1 MIAKVTAASLK
12 SVSHRPLFECP
23 HFELRQQDL
32 SVAPTVSID
41 TYEQAL
47 AFLHSRINYERTSA
61 SLSATDFK
69 LERMRNLLE
78 RLGNP
83 HDRIP
88 TVHIAGTKGKGS
100 TAAMM
105 SAALHRSGYTVGL
118 FTSPHLEHFEE
129 RVQVNGRCI
138 DADSLVRLVRELA
151 EVTARI
157 DSESPG
163 LNPTFFELT
172 TSLGWLYFI
181 QQRVDVAVL
190 EVGLGGRLDSTN
202 ICRPD
207 VCIITTISR
216 DHTQVLGT
224 RLSEIAAEKAGIIKE
239 CVPIV
244 SGVLAPEA
252 REVIE
257 QVAAQRSAA
266 LTQLGR
272 DFSYEFIAPQS
283 VEQRPRVA
291 VAFQSS
297 NDRDDEHDEFELAML
312 GQHQAHNTALVAAAL
327 RVLRQRCWCVPAVAC
342 REALSSVVWP
352 ARIEQVRSQPT
363 VILDAAH
370 NWASVGA
377 LLKTLSALPCSGRR
391 CLILSTTK
399 DKDSAGLL
407 RRLLPAF
414 DTIIVTQYV
423 TNPRATPATEL
434 ASLAASISSRA
445 VHLVPDPAAALARA
459 KALTTS
465 DDLICIAGSFFLA
478 AELRPLITAA
488 DWSVE

>member
-1 MIAKVTAASLK
+1 MASIA
-12 SVSHRPLFECP
+12 P
-23 HFELRQQDL
+23 
-32 SVAPTVSID
+32 ID

-69 LERMRNLLE
+69 LDRMRHLLD

-83 HDRIP
+83 HERIP
-88 TVHIAGTKGKGS
+88 AIHIAGTKGKGS

-105 SAALHRSGYTVGL
+105 SAALQRSGYTVGL

-129 RVQVNGRCI
+129 RVQVNGGCI
-138 DADSLVRLVRELA
+138 DSDSLVRLVRLLA

-157 DSESPG
+157 DIESPG

-172 TSLGWLYFI
+172 TSLGWLFFI
-181 QQRVDVAVL
+181 QERVDVAVL

-202 ICRPD
+202 ICRPE

-216 DHTQVLGT
+216 DHTLVLGT

-252 REVIE
+252 RDVIE
-257 QVAAQRSAA
+257 HIAAQRSAP
-266 LTQLGR
+266 LTQLTR
-272 DFSYEFIAPQS
+272 DFSYEVAAIENSPSEPRGRVSVYFPATTQS
-283 VEQRPRVA
+283 AERE
-291 VAFQSS
+291 
-297 NDRDDEHDEFELAML
+297 DLELALL
-312 GQHQAHNTALVAAAL
+312 GRHQAHNAALVAAAL
-327 RVLRQRCWCVPAVAC
+327 RVLRQRCWCVPQPAC
-342 REALSSVVWP
+342 REGIAAVQWP
-352 ARIEQVRSQPT
+352 ARIERVRSSPT

-377 LLKTLSALPCSGRR
+377 LLKTLAEMPCGGRR
-391 CLILSTTK
+391 CLIVSATK

-407 RRLLPAF
+407 RRLLPHF
-414 DTIIVTQYV
+414 DTVIVTQYV
-423 TNPRATPATEL
+423 SNPRAISADELGRL
-434 ASLAASISSRA
+434 ASTITTRS
-445 VHLVPDPAAALARA
+445 VHVVPNPSAALTFA
-459 KALTTS
+459 KSLTTPR
-465 DDLICIAGSFFLA
+465 DLLCIAGSFFLA
-478 AELRPLITAA
+478 AELRPLLVAT
-488 DWSVE
+488 DWGSSD

>member
-1 MIAKVTAASLK
+1 M
-12 SVSHRPLFECP
+12 
-23 HFELRQQDL
+23 
-32 SVAPTVSID
+32 APTDSIE

-69 LERMRNLLE
+69 LDRMRHLLDQ
-78 RLGNP
+78 LSNP
-83 HDRIP
+83 QERIP
-88 TVHIAGTKGKGS
+88 AVHIAGTKGKGS

-105 SAALHRSGYTVGL
+105 AAALQQSGYTVGL

-138 DADSLVRLVRELA
+138 DPDSLVRLVRVLA

-157 DSESPG
+157 DTESPG

-181 QQRVDVAVL
+181 QERVDVAVL

-224 RLSEIAAEKAGIIKE
+224 RLSEIAGEKAGIIKE
-239 CVPIV
+239 AVPIV

-252 REVIE
+252 RAVIE
-257 QVAAQRSAA
+257 QVAVQRSAP
-266 LTQLGR
+266 LTQLTR
-272 DFSYEFIAPQS
+272 DFDYEFIPSTSSPAL
-283 VEQRPRVA
+283 PRVA
-291 VAFQSS
+291 VTFTPHS
-297 NDRDDEHDEFELAML
+297 DEQQPERDEFAVALT
-312 GQHQAHNTALVAAAL
+312 GSHQAHNTALVAAAL
-327 RVLRQRCWCVPAVAC
+327 RVLRQRSWCVPQSACRAAVA
-342 REALSSVVWP
+342 SVVWP
-352 ARIEQVRSQPT
+352 ARIEQVTANPT
-363 VILDAAH
+363 IILDAAH

-377 LLKTLSALPCSGRR
+377 LLKTLNELPCRGRR

-414 DTIIVTQYV
+414 DTVIVTQYV
-423 TNPRATPATEL
+423 TNPRAARATEL
-434 ASLAASISSRA
+434 ESLAASLTTRP
-445 VHLVPDPAAALARA
+445 VHVVPHPPAALALAR
-459 KALTTS
+459 KLTTPN
-465 DDLICIAGSFFLA
+465 DLICIAGSFFLA
-478 AELRPLITAA
+478 AELRPLIKR
-488 DWSVE
+488 V

>member
-1 MIAKVTAASLK
+1 
-12 SVSHRPLFECP
+12 
-23 HFELRQQDL
+23 
-32 SVAPTVSID
+32 VAPIDPID

-69 LERMRNLLE
+69 LDRMRHLLD

-83 HDRIP
+83 HERIP
-88 TVHIAGTKGKGS
+88 AIHIAGTKGKGS

-105 SAALHRSGYTVGL
+105 SAALHRCGYSVGL

-138 DADSLVRLVRELA
+138 DPNSLVRLVRLLA
-151 EVTARI
+151 EVTRRI
-157 DSESPG
+157 DAESPG

-181 QQRVDVAVL
+181 QERVDVAVL

-202 ICRPD
+202 ICRPE

-216 DHTQVLGT
+216 DHTLVLGT
-224 RLSEIAAEKAGIIKE
+224 RLSEIATEKAGIIKD

-252 REVIE
+252 RDVIE
-257 QVAAQRSAA
+257 HIAAQKSAP
-266 LTQLGR
+266 LTQLTR
-272 DFSYEFIAPQS
+272 DFSYDVTDAEETFGEARRRVS
-283 VEQRPRVA
+283 VCFLSANASTEQE
-291 VAFQSS
+291 
-297 NDRDDEHDEFELAML
+297 NLELALL
-312 GQHQAHNTALVAAAL
+312 GRHQAHNAALVAAAL
-327 RVLRQRCWCVPAVAC
+327 RVLRQRSWCVPKPAC
-342 REALSSVVWP
+342 REAIAAVQWP
-352 ARIEQVRSQPT
+352 ARIERVRSSPT

-377 LLKTLSALPCSGRR
+377 LLKTLAEMPCSGRR
-391 CLILSTTK
+391 CLIVSTTK

-407 RRLLPAF
+407 RRLLPHF
-414 DTIIVTQYV
+414 DIVIVTQYV
-423 TNPRATPATEL
+423 TNPRAIPASEL
-434 ASLAASISSRA
+434 QRLAATITTRP
-445 VHLVPDPAAALARA
+445 VHVATHPAAALTLARS
-459 KALTTS
+459 LTTPH
-465 DDLICIAGSFFLA
+465 DLLCIAGSFFLA
-478 AELRPLITAA
+478 AELRPLLAVT
-488 DWSVE
+488 DWE